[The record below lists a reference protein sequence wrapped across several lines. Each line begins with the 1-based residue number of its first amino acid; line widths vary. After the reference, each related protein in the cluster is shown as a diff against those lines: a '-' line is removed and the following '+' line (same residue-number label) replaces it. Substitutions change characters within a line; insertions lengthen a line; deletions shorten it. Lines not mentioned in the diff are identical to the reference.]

1 MFRVVNAMIL
11 VPLCQRPL
19 LPSFHTW
26 MACKHDTGV
35 GDVDIDVSS
44 ASRKCR
50 ADGIAGW
57 QGRKGNIH

>member
-11 VPLCQRPL
+11 VLLCPRPL

-35 GDVDIDVSS
+35 GDVDIDDSS

-50 ADGIAGW
+50 
-57 QGRKGNIH
+57 